1 MFLIRYTF
9 YLLQDMQY
17 LNFFFKF
24 NKLILIA
31 LRQISKETNFNLT
44 NKVNK
49 SRLTSTILIEARQF
63 YHIYRKEDYG

>member
-49 SRLTSTILIEARQF
+49 SRLMSTILIEARRF